1 MKSCKLL
8 LLLDGL
14 WWRSPTHASIQ
25 AGCAEREREAIFL
38 VASFGFDNIPV
49 ISSYIFRFD
58 VSHDATRVI

>member
-1 MKSCKLL
+1 MQVVVVARWTLVEV
-8 LLLDGL
+8 
-14 WWRSPTHASIQ
+14 PTHASIQ